1 MGSSFEIYKKVPH
14 DFNVM
19 SRQILGE
26 IFYKEPQARTTDETR
41 YIGSHEPDEE
51 L

>member
-1 MGSSFEIYKKVPH
+1 MSSSEIYKKVPH

-19 SRQILGE
+19 SRLILGD
-26 IFYKEPQARTTDETR
+26 IFYKEPQARTSDGTR
-41 YIGSHEPDEE
+41 YIGSHEPDEQ